1 MSQVYTDIYPLFST
15 LSEFDQINARYKSKV
30 TNLNQLYVSGITI
43 KNGQRIDVLTNDL
56 VQQNAEERSGE
67 TALEGLVQEE
77 NQVLVRSN
85 LPPTITKQML
95 ENNSRYIGGAIALP
109 GNYPVSD
116 RVDLQSFIEVA
127 GDFARG
133 ADLTSIRVQ
142 QFVENNGALEY
153 GRETIYD
160 ATRSDLSQ
168 ISLSGEYIVEITSL
182 INNAIAGTIN
192 VDGEVL
198 RPGVYSFT
206 ATETLHDVIKKAG
219 GLSEVAYPLGAIFER
234 NSVKEQQRA
243 SNQILASQ
251 LEQSILQLSNSD
263 RQDAGATMDAVN
275 GYAEQL
281 RTTTPDGRLSVN
293 ILLEDSSVPVF
304 LEDGDKLYVPKRPSH
319 VFVIGS
325 VQNSTR
331 AMYAPEKTLSQYIE
345 NAGGYNRIADKR
357 NAYLLLPNG
366 ESTALDKNTLIPPG
380 SMIVVPPNTQ
390 KFSVLGLTDIVSRVL
405 GNIATS
411 VLAINNLQ

>member
-1 MSQVYTDIYPLFST
+1 MIL
-15 LSEFDQINARYKSKV
+15 
-30 TNLNQLYVSGITI
+30 
-43 KNGQRIDVLTNDL
+43 
-56 VQQNAEERSGE
+56 RS
-67 TALEGLVQEE
+67 
-77 NQVLVRSN
+77 
-85 LPPTITKQML
+85 
-95 ENNSRYIGGAIALP
+95 
-109 GNYPVSD
+109 
-116 RVDLQSFIEVA
+116 
-127 GDFARG
+127 

-153 GRETIYD
+153 GRETFYD

-192 VDGEVL
+192 VDGEEL

-206 ATETLHDVIKKAG
+206 TTETLHDVIKKAG

-243 SNQILASQ
+243 SNQLLASQ

-263 RQDAGATMDAVN
+263 RQDAGATMAAVN